1 MWNKH
6 NCINCGVSIDD
17 FVLKSEQRRSG
28 LECPSC
34 YIEHKMPHKV
44 SAHVAYSNELAI
56 YQQNKARK
64 NLELIQNRLKK
75 PVKQKRQQLL
85 LQIEGV

>member
-6 NCINCGVSIDD
+6 NCTNCGISIDD

-34 YIEHKMPHKV
+34 YIERKMPHTV
-44 SAHVAYSNELAI
+44 SAQVAYPNELAI
-56 YQQNKARK
+56 YQHNKARK
-64 NLELIQNRLKK
+64 NLELIQNRLKNRF
-75 PVKQKRQQLL
+75 KQERQQLL